1 MNQRINSRTSLFLME
16 LIVAVFFFSLSAAVC
31 VKLFVASHE
40 LADKTVNLNHAVTWS
55 QSIAESFVSA
65 KGDINEIGNLY
76 PSAFISDNNLIIFF
90 DDNWE
95 YMDGNS
101 AKASFEAILST
112 KEMPAS
118 KAYSDVTKYNIQLN
132 GNAICGTIKIVDV
145 RGLDEPILEIDE
157 NNPNI
162 IHSIS
167 VDTYRGN

>member
-1 MNQRINSRTSLFLME
+1 MNQRNNSRTSLFLME

-40 LADKTVNLNHAVTWS
+40 MADRTVNLNHAVTWS
-55 QSIAESFVSA
+55 QSLAESFVSA
-65 KGDINEIGNLY
+65 KGDINEIGRYY
-76 PSAFISDNNLIIFF
+76 PSAFLSEENLIIFF

-112 KEMPAS
+112 KEIPADE
-118 KAYSDVTKYNIQLN
+118 AYSDVTKYNVKLK
-132 GNAICGTIKIVDV
+132 GNAICGTIKIIDV
-145 RGLDEPILEIDE
+145 RKLSEPLFEASDDD
-157 NNPNI
+157 PNV

-167 VDTYRGN
+167 VDTYIGG